1 MPASRVTSNSPWHIV
16 LVLDDSGSMSG
27 PPADEVNNSVT
38 AMIEE
43 LKIMSMGMKPYFKL
57 SVITFGSRPDVVC
70 EAVSEQ
76 AVDMNKAAALK
87 GDSGSTDAAAA
98 LEEVHTLLQKNPGAA
113 TDFTPYIFFLSDG
126 APDDVNSALAAG
138 DKVKEMAIAAG
149 TPKLV
154 TIGFGSVNDD
164 FMGKLASNTEMYKK
178 LQDYKQIVKIFPA
191 IGTIAQT
198 ATGTDGM
205 DQAIMNL

>member
-16 LVLDDSGSMSG
+16 LVLDDSGSMTG
-27 PPADEVNNSVT
+27 DPAEEVNNAVT
-38 AMIEE
+38 AMIDE
-43 LKIMSMGMKPYFKL
+43 LKLMSMGMKPYFKL
-57 SVITFGSRPDVVC
+57 SVITFGSRPEVVC
-70 EAVSEQ
+70 EAVNEQ
-76 AVDMNKAAALK
+76 SVDMNRAAALR

-98 LEEVHTLLQKNPGAA
+98 LDEAYNLLQRNPGTA

-126 APDDVNSALAAG
+126 APDDGTSALTAG
-138 DKVKEMAIAAG
+138 DKLKKLSIAAG

-164 FMGKLASNTEMYKK
+164 FMQKLASNPEMYKK

-198 ATGTDGM
+198 ATGTEGM

>member
-16 LVLDDSGSMSG
+16 LVLDDSGSMWG
-27 PPADEVNNSVT
+27 PPADEVNNAVT
-38 AMIEE
+38 AMIDE
-43 LKIMSMGMKPYFKL
+43 LKLMSSGMKPYFKL
-57 SVITFGSRPDVVC
+57 SVITFGTRPEVVC

-87 GDSGSTDAAAA
+87 GESGSTDAEGA
-98 LEEVHTLLQKNPGAA
+98 LVEVHNLLQRNPGAS
-113 TDFTPYIFFLSDG
+113 TDFNPYIFFLSDG
-126 APDDVNSALAAG
+126 APDDVNAALSAAEKL
-138 DKVKEMAIAAG
+138 KKMSIAAG

-154 TIGFGSVNDD
+154 TIGFGAANDD
-164 FMGKLASNTEMYKK
+164 FMRKLASNSEMYKK
-178 LQDYKQIVKIFPA
+178 LQDYRQIVKIFPA

-198 ATGTDGM
+198 ATGTEGM